1 MNNNRHFDALIVVTP
16 DDCKRL
22 MQLYPRLVD
31 NFSYGQ
37 ICFIGSAG
45 VGEIALKDPAI
56 GDKVKWVDENDII
69 PFSDVHECMG
79 RRLQDMLKGEPLP
92 RGITGWYYQ
101 QFLKMQYS
109 AFCQDEYY
117 MVWDGDT
124 VPCRPIKMFSDDTGK
139 PYLDLKHEYH
149 PEYFETL
156 GKILPGMKKVIERS
170 FISEHMLMKKD
181 IMQSLI
187 RDIEANDNIPGDK
200 FWEKIINCIE
210 PEKIYDSSFSEFE
223 TYGTYV
229 ALKYSSLYRLRE
241 WHSFRLGGSFFKIDT
256 ICDRDFIWLGKDFDA
271 ISFEKGQEGTGEN
284 YHFFDNPEYQQ
295 KLSAKKMLQIAQ
307 MEYRDGYKEIW
318 EDDLSVDK
326 DANVRIGGYH
336 TGKEKVNNTVVV
348 VVTYNNL
355 FFTKACIQSIRDNLS
370 KDSYKVVVVD
380 NASTDGV
387 TRWLEEQ
394 EDIILIK
401 NNENVGFGP
410 ACNQA
415 VKATM
420 GTEYENWD
428 VYLLN
433 NDTRLIFDAL
443 YFLKKVLYSSKDI
456 GAVGSISNN
465 AGNKQSIEVEFAE
478 IDDYI
483 KYGEKVNVPMVNPCL
498 ERVRLSGFSLLI
510 RRMVWDEIGGFDEDF
525 VPGYFEDDALSM
537 EILRRGYRL
546 ELVRNS
552 FVYHSGSESFGRIKF
567 DKIVRK
573 NHELFQKKYGFDI
586 MKYAY
591 ASEKV
596 ISQIPYEADAK
607 FSVLHYG
614 CGLGSEMKA
623 IRSLYPESEC
633 IGIET
638 NSRIRDIGRFTE
650 QVFGSLEELLEFI
663 KEPRFNILIIEKKDL
678 DTMDEAVKAVISEI
692 LLPESVILIKHEEY
706 EELSYEKIKF
716 VIWNMDNTFWQE
728 KREGEEAVIPMNFA
742 ELIKTMTDHGV
753 ISSIV
758 SCNEEDV
765 VISKLEDIGIA
776 DLSVF
781 NSIGTEEKR
790 VQISE
795 ILKILDI
802 SPSQVLY
809 IDNDVITREEN
820 ACYLEGMFTAGLDII
835 PYLITYFGKKKAKD
849 KERKVLSIFRLMEK
863 KYRFKAE
870 GFSEETFLKDS
881 NIKIT
886 INHNCLKELDE
897 ICELVEKS
905 SRLNYTKN
913 YDSRQI
919 LEAFIAS
926 DWYDCAYVRARD
938 RFGNY
943 GIVGFYCYNMRENK
957 IEHFLFSNIV
967 SGMGIDQYV
976 YDVLGNPPIEINGV
990 VEHEL
995 TSGADIS
1002 WIYRDKYSEIDS
1014 DPLLD
1019 KKPKIL
1025 MKGPVGLN
1033 DIYPYMSG
1041 GRVTIEDDYQ
1051 KKETRLFNGT
1061 YSVIC
1066 LEVIPDGEELG
1077 SETDLGELLK
1087 NLDYIYE
1094 NVKGRPSIILMTT
1107 EAYDEIVEEF
1117 ALDHDKVIALNVS
1130 EMIGTQNKN
1139 IYYKIAGEICSY
1151 INKSI

>member
-22 MQLYPRLVD
+22 LQLYPRLVD

-318 EDDLSVDK
+318 GDDLSVDK
-326 DANVRIGGYH
+326 NANVRVGGYH
-336 TGKEKVNNTVVV
+336 SRQEKDNNTIVVIV
-348 VVTYNNL
+348 SYNNL
-355 FFTKACIQSIRDNLS
+355 FFTQACIQSVRDNLS
-370 KDSYKVVVVD
+370 KGTYKIVVVD

-387 TRWLEEQ
+387 TEWLEEQ
-394 EDIILIK
+394 DDILLIK

-415 VKATM
+415 VQATA

-433 NDTRLIFDAL
+433 NDTRLVFDAL
-443 YFLKKVLYSSKDI
+443 YFLKQALYSADDI
-456 GAVGSISNN
+456 GAVGSIANN
-465 AGNKQSIEVEFAE
+465 AGNKQSVDIEFDE

-483 KYGEKVNVPMVNPCL
+483 KYGEKTNVPMANPCL
-498 ERVRLSGFSLLI
+498 ERVRLSGFSMLI
-510 RRMVWDEIGGFDEDF
+510 KRKVWDEIGGFDEDF

-546 ELVRNS
+546 KLVRNS
-552 FVYHSGSESFGRIKF
+552 FIYHSGSESFGRIENGS
-567 DKIVRK
+567 IIRR
-573 NHELFQKKYGFDI
+573 NHKLFKEKYGFDI

-591 ASEKV
+591 ASGTV
-596 ISQIPYEADAK
+596 VSQIPYSTESK

-623 IRSLYPESEC
+623 IKSLFPECEC
-633 IGIET
+633 MGVET
-638 NSRIRDIGRFTE
+638 NPKLREIAKSTE
-650 QVFGSLEELLEFI
+650 QVLGSLDELLEFVQG
-663 KEPRFNILIIEKKDL
+663 PCFNVLIIEKKTL
-678 DTMDEAVKAVISEI
+678 NSLDEAVSGMISGL
-692 LLPESVILIKHEEY
+692 LLPNPAILIKDEEY
-706 EELSYEKIKF
+706 EEFPYERIKL
-716 VIWNMDNTFWQE
+716 VIWDMDDTFWQG
-728 KREGEEAVIPMNFA
+728 KRADGEVVIPMSNV
-742 ELIKTMTDHGV
+742 ELIKTMADHGV
-753 ISSIV
+753 VSSIACQDDESGV
-758 SCNEEDV
+758 MAE
-765 VISKLEDIGIA
+765 LENAGIA
-776 DLSVF
+776 DLFVC
-781 NSIGTEEKR
+781 NNICPGEKGK
-790 VQISE
+790 QIADA
-795 ILKILDI
+795 IKTMDLD
-802 SPSQVLY
+802 PSQVLY
-809 IDNDVITREEN
+809 IDDNIRNREE
-820 ACYLEGMFTAGLDII
+820 AKFYADGIYTAWPEII
-835 PYLITYFGKKKAKD
+835 PYLGNYFARTKAKD
-849 KERKVLSIFRLMEK
+849 TDRKELAKFRMMEK
-863 KYRFKAE
+863 KAGVRKGAS
-870 GFSEETFLKDS
+870 SEEKFLKDS
-881 NIKIT
+881 EIRIT
-886 INHNCLKELDE
+886 INRNCLQELDT
-897 ICELVEKS
+897 ISRLVADSTK
-905 SRLNYTKN
+905 LNYTKN
-913 YDSRQI
+913 NDSKEI
-919 LEAFIAS
+919 LASFIAS
-926 DWYDCAYVRARD
+926 EWYDCAYIKARD
-938 RFGNY
+938 RFGDY
-943 GIVGFYCYNMRENK
+943 GIVGFYCYDMREQK
-957 IEHFLFSNIV
+957 MEHFLFSNIV

-976 YDVLGNPPIEINGV
+976 YDVLCNPPFEVKGP

-995 TSGADIS
+995 KRGGEIS
-1002 WIYRDKYSEIDS
+1002 WIYRDTDQEINS
-1014 DPLLD
+1014 DPILKKRPQILL
-1019 KKPKIL
+1019 
-1025 MKGPVGLN
+1025 KGPVGLSE
-1033 DIYPYMSG
+1033 IAPYLSG
-1041 GRVTIEDDYQ
+1041 GNITIENDYQ
-1051 KKETRLFNGT
+1051 KKETKLFSGT

-1066 LEVIPDGEELG
+1066 LEIIPDGEEFT
-1077 SETDLGELLK
+1077 SETDLGKFLE
-1087 NLDYIYE
+1087 NLDTVCE
-1094 NVKGRPSIILMTT
+1094 RVKGRPMILLLTT
-1107 EAYDEIVEEF
+1107 EEFKEIAEEF
-1117 ALDHDKVIALNVS
+1117 AQDHDRVSTVDVS
-1130 EMIGTQNKN
+1130 EMVGARNKN
-1139 IYYKIAGEICSY
+1139 VYYKVAGDICKY
-1151 INKSI
+1151 INDAI